1 MTKKMYLWIS
11 TIFTIIIVFLVGT
24 LYYFSLDIN
33 KTIYPTYTYENYID
47 RSESKIFNHNG
58 GMQLYEAETM
68 TFDDGSD
75 EIYKINAS
83 KKYVLAI
90 NEDESILTITISSN
104 IDCKVSLTMCVNYLG
119 EVDTLA
125 NVLCEIKVNN
135 KVLTKQSRIFACQND
150 LQFLE
155 NNIGEIELNKG
166 PNEIT
171 FTSKLKD
178 WMIDYFTLNPSIK
191 RNTKEETIGIDYFK
205 YNPFTSR
212 QLLETEFFRYDENT
226 LTIYDKNYS
235 LFYYTQTLMGHSIVL
250 NIYSPSDYETFI
262 SINAWGNK
270 QCVVEISVNEKS
282 IKHISL
288 FSNKNEIEIGKI
300 SLKKGTNTIVLNA
313 FNGDLFID
321 NLVFNSDINYS
332 VDHHTRKFEAER
344 ATLKG
349 NCKIEQN
356 ENVSGGYNV
365 GYCFENSSISFDI
378 NSNYQIK
385 PHLSL
390 AMSYVGS
397 KDYLSEIMKIEV
409 NDKIIDLT
417 SCKDFFSG
425 DYAAYKY
432 VYIGDITINNGN
444 NLIKIT
450 SISGDYNLDFI
461 TLSTWNTE
469 DVIFEAEN
477 ADLTS
482 EIIIESNENASS
494 GQNVGYLVKNSSC
507 EFNMLSNGDNT
518 YELFLGLSFG
528 INGLINLDDCLEIKI
543 NNQISI
549 CNVDVDSDGVWTNF
563 LSIKVGTIELKEGI
577 NAIQLTCKSEIFN
590 IDYMELKA
598 VD

>member
-11 TIFTIIIVFLVGT
+11 TAFTIIIAFLVAA

-33 KTIYPTYTYENYID
+33 KTVYPTYAYENYID
-47 RSESKIFNHNG
+47 RSESKIFNHNS

-68 TFDDGSD
+68 TFDDGSE

-83 KKYVLAI
+83 KKHALVV
-90 NEDESILTITISSN
+90 NEKESILAITISSDM
-104 IDCKVSLTMCVNYLG
+104 DCKVKLTMCVNYLG

-135 KVLTKQSRIFACQND
+135 KILTNQSRIFACQND

-155 NNIGEIELNKG
+155 NDVDEIELNKG
-166 PNEIT
+166 SNEII

-191 RNTKEETIGIDYFK
+191 RKTNEETIGIDYFE

-212 QLLETEFFRYDENT
+212 QLLETEIFRYDENT

-235 LFYYTQTLMGHSIVL
+235 LFYYTQTSMGHNLVL

-270 QCVVEISVNEKS
+270 QCIVEVSANEKS
-282 IKHISL
+282 IKRISL

-300 SLKKGTNTIVLNA
+300 SLKKGANKIILNV
-313 FNGDLFID
+313 FNGDLFVD
-321 NLVFNSDINYS
+321 NLIFNSDINYS

-344 ATLKG
+344 AILKG

-365 GYCFENSSISFDI
+365 GYCFGDSSISFEI

-385 PHLSL
+385 PHLAL

-397 KDYLSEIMKIEV
+397 KDYLSEVMEITI

-425 DYAAYKY
+425 DYDAYKY

-461 TLSTWNTE
+461 SLSTWNIE
-469 DVIFEAEN
+469 DNIFEAEN

-482 EIIIESNENASS
+482 DIIIENNGDAS
-494 GQNVGYLVKNSSC
+494 GKKNVGYLVTNSSC
-507 EFNMLSNGDNT
+507 EFNMLSNNDNT

-528 INGLINLDDCLEIKI
+528 TSGLINLNDCLEIKI
-543 NNQISI
+543 NNQILT
-549 CNVDVDSDGVWTNF
+549 CNMDVDSDGVWTNF
-563 LSIKVGTIELKEGI
+563 LSISVGTIELKEGI
-577 NAIQLTCKSEIFN
+577 NAIQLTCKEEIFN
-590 IDYMELKA
+590 IDYIELKA
-598 VD
+598 VN